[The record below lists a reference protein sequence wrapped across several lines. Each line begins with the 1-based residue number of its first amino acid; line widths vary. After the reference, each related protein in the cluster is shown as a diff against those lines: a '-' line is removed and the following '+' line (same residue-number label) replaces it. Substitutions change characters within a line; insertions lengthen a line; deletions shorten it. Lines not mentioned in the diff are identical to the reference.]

1 MKLNELMNS
10 KIDYEVIKAHGGVFH
25 TRAEIGG
32 RIIDFS
38 AIEEMDGE
46 WEIAFGEKNGN
57 GKTSYG
63 LTGSG
68 AAPEVLAMVKDS
80 LLEFVERYQPE
91 KMYFTADKDDDKNT
105 RARVYERMIKRF
117 NIPSYKY
124 KSGSFGESI
133 RFTLTK
139 A

>member
-1 MKLNELMNS
+1 MKLNEIMNS
-10 KIDYEVIKAHGGVFH
+10 KVDYEVVKARGGVFH
-25 TRAEIGG
+25 TQAEIGG
-32 RIIDFS
+32 RIIDFA

-46 WEIAFGEKNGN
+46 WEISFGEKKGA
-57 GKTSYG
+57 KTAYG

-80 LLEFVERYQPE
+80 MLEFVERYQPE
-91 KMYFTADKDDDKNT
+91 KMYFTADKEGDKDN

-124 KSGSFGESI
+124 STNDSGKSI

>member
-10 KIDYEVIKAHGGVFH
+10 KVDYEVVKAHGGVFH
-25 TRAEIGG
+25 TQAKING

-46 WEIAFGEKNGN
+46 WEIAFGEKNEN

-63 LTGSG
+63 LTGGG
-68 AAPEVLAMVKDS
+68 AAAEVLAMVKDS
-80 LLEFVERYQPE
+80 ILEFVERYQPE
-91 KMYFTADKDDDKNT
+91 KMYFTADKDNGKDS
-105 RARVYERMIKRF
+105 RARVYERMIRRF

-124 KSGSFGESI
+124 STGDFGGST
-133 RFTLTK
+133 RFSLTK
-139 A
+139 T

>member
-1 MKLNELMNS
+1 MKLYELMDT
-10 KIDYEVIKAHGGVFH
+10 KVDYEVIKARGGVFH
-25 TRAEIGG
+25 TEATIGG
-32 RIIDFS
+32 RVIAFA

-46 WEIAFGEKNGN
+46 WEISFGEKKEGS
-57 GKTSYG
+57 KTAYG

-68 AAPEVLAMVKDS
+68 AAPEVLAMVKAS
-80 LLEFVERYQPE
+80 MLEFVERYQPE
-91 KMYFTADKDDDKNT
+91 KMYFTADKENDKDN
-105 RARVYERMIKRF
+105 RARVYDRMIKRF

-124 KSGSFGESI
+124 MKGDFGAAT

>member
-1 MKLNELMNS
+1 MKLNELMNT
-10 KIDYEVIKAHGGVFH
+10 KVDYEVVKARGGVFH
-25 TRAEIGG
+25 TQAEIGG
-32 RIIDFS
+32 RTIDFA

-46 WEIAFGEKNGN
+46 WEISFGEKNGN

-68 AAPEVLAMVKDS
+68 AAPEVLAMVKNS
-80 LLEFVERYQPE
+80 MLEFVERYQPE
-91 KMYFTADKDDDKNT
+91 KMYFTADKENDKDN

-124 KSGSFGESI
+124 STYDSGNST
-133 RFTLTK
+133 RFSLDKT
-139 A
+139 